1 MRLDAVL
8 CLYAKVFW
16 YFCERVRFAPSF
28 PERAIVRSIDAIVPL
43 ARADQTRPDQGLP
56 LAATEAVSTVG
67 CSRAGGWRVAAS
79 SSRGRSRPSQI

>member
-56 LAATEAVSTVG
+56 LLRRGVNRRLLAG
-67 CSRAGGWRVAAS
+67 RRLAGGLAW
-79 SSRGRSRPSQI
+79 SRPSQI